1 METAAVVIAERAEAE
16 KPNMGL
22 TTWAYAP
29 EGMMLSTIGI
39 LR

>member
-1 METAAVVIAERAEAE
+1 MTKKQRKSVSEAL
-16 KPNMGL
+16 KIFIMGL